1 MKASFCSPV
10 LCVLVLNMPFMAW
23 ANVLRTQ
30 YLIPKGMD
38 RAYVLSV
45 VVGAAVNVAAN
56 VALIPR
62 LGALGA
68 AWGTTLAE
76 VAVCVVQVVEVRGM
90 LPSGAGS
97 GRTCPSS
104 PSAPRCS
111 SRCAGS
117 ALSWACVS
125 RRSRPRFSSAGC
137 FSPCSPGRGLRP
149 AVTATGSTSSCPCSK
164 GPFRGSAARREHSL
178 APQFCFSLDN
188 RIGRNQQ

>member
-90 LPSGAGS
+90 LPPAALARGEPALRRRRRRDVRRGALA
-97 GRTCPSS
+97 R
-104 PSAPRCS
+104 
-111 SRCAGS
+111 
-117 ALSWACVS
+117 LSHGLACRDARGPGS
-125 RRSRPRFSSAGC
+125 RRRDAF
-137 FSPCSPGRGLRP
+137 RP
-149 AVTATGSTSSCPCSK
+149 ALLGVACGQ
-164 GPFRGSAARREHSL
+164 R
-178 APQFCFSLDN
+178 
-188 RIGRNQQ
+188 